1 MPANLDDL
9 QRVPLFQGLTD
20 RALDALAALASE
32 TTFGLGQVITAEG
45 DEGVAFYLLLA
56 GRASVARHGRLIK
69 TLGPGD
75 FFGEIS
81 LVDGR
86 PRTATVVAETEV
98 RAIEIRREEFVRLM
112 DRFGA
117 VRLGIVMALTERV
130 RSDERELV

>member
-1 MPANLDDL
+1 M
-9 QRVPLFQGLTD
+9 
-20 RALDALAALASE
+20 
-32 TTFGLGQVITAEG
+32 
-45 DEGVAFYLLLA
+45 
-56 GRASVARHGRLIK
+56 
-69 TLGPGD
+69 
-75 FFGEIS
+75 
-81 LVDGR
+81 DGR